1 MTRHRRPGKH
11 TVYYD
16 LLDACAKGGCPICT
30 LALEAVVRYLDATI
44 YERVNDPQTRD
55 AVVRARGYCN
65 DHAWQLTELRAGFG
79 AALIYRDVLRHVAE
93 EIERSGAE
101 GLDIFAEAAD
111 GGSLLGRLFAAR
123 SPSDAPEQSVADPH
137 LACPACHER
146 GRYELLVLGTL
157 LEHLGEERMAGALRD
172 AVGLCLVHLARVP
185 TASRDNSAINRL
197 LAIQRECMGEL
208 HRELSE
214 FIRKHDYRFRD
225 EGMGTE
231 GNSWLR
237 AIAMAAGQRGV
248 R

>member
-1 MTRHRRPGKH
+1 MTRHRPPGKH

-16 LLDACAKGGCPICT
+16 LLDACAKGGCPICA
-30 LALEAVVRYLDATI
+30 LALQAVARYLDATI

-65 DHAWQLTELRAGFG
+65 DHTWQLTEMRAGFG
-79 AALIYRDVLRHVAE
+79 VALMYRDVLRHVAE
-93 EIERSGAE
+93 ELERSGAE
-101 GLDIFAEAAD
+101 GLDIFGETAD
-111 GGSLLGRLFAAR
+111 GAGLLGRFFAAR
-123 SPSDAPEQSVADPH
+123 SSAEMPERSVADPH

-146 GRYELLVLGTL
+146 DRYELIVLGTL
-157 LEHLGEERMAGALRD
+157 LDHLSEQRMAGALR
-172 AVGLCLVHLARVP
+172 AAGGLCLVHLARVP
-185 TASRDNSAINRL
+185 AATRDNAAVNRL

-225 EGMGTE
+225 EGMGAE